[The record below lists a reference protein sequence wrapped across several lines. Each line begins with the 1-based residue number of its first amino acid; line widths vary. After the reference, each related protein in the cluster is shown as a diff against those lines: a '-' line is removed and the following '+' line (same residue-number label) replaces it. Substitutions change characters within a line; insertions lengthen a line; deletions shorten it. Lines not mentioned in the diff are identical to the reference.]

1 MQLTYNNQTSLAGGC
16 FESRDSGVSR
26 FGFAVIEEM
35 NRLGMIIDLSHA
47 GHYTCLD
54 AIKQGIIKS
63 AHDVSDGG
71 VAVNIAESIMSSK
84 GDLGADIHI
93 NRKLRNDEMLFG
105 ECQSLIVVTVSEESL
120 HELVIL
126 AQRDDIHTETIGRV
140 TDSGK
145 LVIND
150 LVDIKRKK
158 LEKVYYNTLEDILS
172 IH

>member
-1 MQLTYNNQTSLAGGC
+1 
-16 FESRDSGVSR
+16 
-26 FGFAVIEEM
+26 
-35 NRLGMIIDLSHA
+35 
-47 GHYTCLD
+47 
-54 AIKQGIIKS
+54 
-63 AHDVSDGG
+63 
-71 VAVNIAESIMSSK
+71 MSSK

-105 ECQSLIVVTVSEESL
+105 ECQSLIIVTVSEEFL